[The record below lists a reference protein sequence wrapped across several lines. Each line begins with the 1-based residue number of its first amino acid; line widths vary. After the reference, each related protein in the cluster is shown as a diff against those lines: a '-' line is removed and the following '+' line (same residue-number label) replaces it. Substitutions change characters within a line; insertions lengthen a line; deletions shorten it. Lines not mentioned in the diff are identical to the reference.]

1 MKKILLPSSISAFLA
16 FTIALIL
23 SSCAENSMSQRYM
36 NLKVVNTFC
45 DNILTENYQV
55 ALDVLHEDLE
65 FEFMGICTIC
75 KKYDREGFEKDW
87 FMTVIPEVLPDGI
100 VINKVN
106 QMADDEWVVTTFVG
120 EAMAANGEYNNR
132 YAMVMKLKDNK
143 IVFFQEYQSDL
154 LAETA
159 LFKKEVVD
167 IE

>member
-1 MKKILLPSSISAFLA
+1 MGQKINPVGLRLQVNRTWESRWFA
-16 FTIALIL
+16 
-23 SSCAENSMSQRYM
+23 NSKEYGD
-36 NLKVVNTFC
+36 L
-45 DNILTENYQV
+45 
-55 ALDVLHEDLE
+55 LHEDLE

-87 FMTVIPEVLPDGI
+87 FMTVIPEVLPNGI

-143 IVFFQEYQSDL
+143 IIFFQEYQSDL

-167 IE
+167 ME

>member
-1 MKKILLPSSISAFLA
+1 MKRILLLS
-16 FTIALIL
+16 IALVI
-23 SSCAENSMSQRYM
+23 SSCADNSMSQRDI
-36 NLKVVNTFC
+36 NLKVVNTFW

-55 ALDVLHEDLE
+55 ALDLLHEDLE
-65 FEFMGICTIC
+65 FEFMGICSIC
-75 KKYDREGFEKDW
+75 TKYDREGFEKDW
-87 FMTVIPEVLPDGI
+87 FMTVIPEVLPNGI

-143 IVFFQEYQSDL
+143 IIFFQEYQSDL

-167 IE
+167 FE

>member
-23 SSCAENSMSQRYM
+23 SSCADNSMSQRDM
-36 NLKVVNTFC
+36 NLKVVNTFW

-55 ALDVLHEDLE
+55 ALDLLHEDLE
-65 FEFMGICTIC
+65 FEFLGICTIC
-75 KKYDREGFEKDW
+75 KKKDW
-87 FMTVIPEVLPDGI
+87 VMTVIPEVLPDGI

>member
-23 SSCAENSMSQRYM
+23 SSCVDNSMSQRDM
-36 NLKVVNTFC
+36 NLKVVITFW

-87 FMTVIPEVLPDGI
+87 FMTVIPEVLPNGI

>member
-1 MKKILLPSSISAFLA
+1 MRLFITFL
-16 FTIALIL
+16 TVLIL
-23 SSCAENSMSQRYM
+23 SSCAENSMSQRDM
-36 NLKVVNTFC
+36 NLKVVNTFW

-75 KKYDREGFEKDW
+75 KKYDGEGFEKDW
-87 FMTVIPEVLPDGI
+87 FMTVIPEVLPNGI

-143 IVFFQEYQSDL
+143 IIFFQEYQSDL

-167 IE
+167 LE